1 MDKWP
6 VGLLLLVALV
16 QVQDVLS
23 RSAGQAAALAP
34 NAATVAEKALP
45 GFQRVPSG
53 SFSGVTSTAYY
64 IMQRQES
71 EKACYWFIH
80 RTTLT
85 QLSQMVVKVYTATL
99 NSIICGIHLN
109 SWDTQLPLHK
119 SNCLYFIN
127 TYL

>member
-1 MDKWP
+1 MGKWA

-16 QVQDVLS
+16 QVQDVLC
-23 RSAGQAAALAP
+23 RSAGQAAVLAP
-34 NAATVAEKALP
+34 NVATDAEKAFS
-45 GFQRVPSG
+45 GFHSVPSG

-80 RTTLT
+80 RITLT

-99 NSIICGIHLN
+99 NSIICGIHLIHGIL
-109 SWDTQLPLHK
+109 SCP
-119 SNCLYFIN
+119 FIN
-127 TYL
+127 QTVLH